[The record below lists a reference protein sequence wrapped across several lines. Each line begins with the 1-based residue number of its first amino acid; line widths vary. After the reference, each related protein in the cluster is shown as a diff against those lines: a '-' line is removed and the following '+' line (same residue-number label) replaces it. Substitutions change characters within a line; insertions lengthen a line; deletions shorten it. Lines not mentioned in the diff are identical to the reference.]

1 MFQEK
6 NCQGCVQRNHCKDI
20 YEHLGKSEAPSVAWK
35 VVIAFLLPLVV
46 FSVVLTVFENIFSDL
61 INTQVLRTVVS
72 LLLAVAATLV
82 FILIIRAIGRK
93 FGKTV

>member
-1 MFQEK
+1 MFPEK
-6 NCQGCVQRNHCKDI
+6 NCQGCVQENRCKDI
-20 YEHLGKSEAPSVAWK
+20 YEHLGKSEAPSVVWK
-35 VVIAFLLPLVV
+35 VIIAFLLPLVV
-46 FSVVLTVFENIFSDL
+46 FSVVLTVFENILADS

-72 LLLAVAATLV
+72 LSLAVAATLV